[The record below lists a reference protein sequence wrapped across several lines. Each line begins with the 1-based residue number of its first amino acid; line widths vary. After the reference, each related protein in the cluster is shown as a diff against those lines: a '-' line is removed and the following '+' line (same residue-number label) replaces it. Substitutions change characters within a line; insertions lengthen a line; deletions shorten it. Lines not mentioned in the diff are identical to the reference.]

1 MALAPGDRLGPFDI
15 IALIGEGG
23 MGQVYRARDAKLARD
38 VAIKVLPEAFA
49 SDPDR
54 LARFR
59 REAQALA
66 SLNDQHI
73 AQIYHLEESAPSE
86 GSRHKGQA
94 ALVME
99 FVEGRTLA
107 ELLHGRGLDVQDA
120 LQYAAEIAS
129 GLETAHEKGI
139 VHRDLKPANVK
150 ITPEGHAK
158 ILDFGLAKAMGAPGT
173 DDPSL
178 QLANSPTLTARATE
192 AGMILGTAAYMSPE
206 QARGK
211 AVDKRTDIWAFGCV
225 LFEMLTGHRAFEGD
239 TVSDTLASVLRS
251 DPNWSLLPASLP
263 SHVRAL
269 LLRCLERDVT
279 RRLRDIG
286 EARLLL
292 AGGAA
297 GSSATSTIQM
307 PSTPLS
313 VADAGARPRP
323 WPWIAA
329 VALLLIALAAIF
341 PTSSLLRKDPGVSS
355 SAESFE
361 LAIAAPPGGEFQV
374 GSNSGNV
381 ILSPDGS
388 RIAFVAATD
397 KAPMIWIR
405 SLATDDARSIPGTEN
420 AFNPFWAPDGRSLG
434 FFASGR
440 LWTVKIAGGLPEA
453 IATSSIGRGGAWNED
468 GVIIFAQGGTALS
481 RVAATGGAVSPQTT
495 LDLARGENAHY
506 WPVFLPGG
514 KRFIYFV
521 RSTQVENGGI
531 YLGHMDGS
539 APVRLVPAL
548 SSGILARHPVSGAW
562 YLMWVRDDD
571 LLAQE
576 FDLGSGKL
584 SGDVKTI
591 AHDVRVEDSQ
601 RLTYASASLNGH
613 LAWAT
618 SRASEFALALYGR
631 DGRRIRMLSVPPG
644 KIIQPQI
651 SPDGK
656 RLLFTRVEQ
665 GGADIFLHDLT
676 TNAIERLT
684 SGSEY
689 EETPTWTPDG
699 RAFTYLGRKGGKRT
713 VFRRTFGSGAADEP
727 LHEDQSPSAGFES
740 PDRRFVIVSTF
751 KQGGAEDVAVRLR
764 DGTIIPLLEAP
775 GSDTPQGLST
785 DGRVL
790 MLFQSTGAKSVVS
803 VARVREN
810 GSSIS
815 LGPVQVVADNPLQM
829 SLRPDGR
836 EVTVVEADGVV
847 KSIPITTTAD
857 GLTAG
862 APTSLFQSPKGLQ
875 GFTVAP
881 SGQQFVIVESPFAQ
895 GQTLRLLTRWD
906 ARLGR

>member
-15 IALIGEGG
+15 VALIGEGG

-99 FVEGRTLA
+99 FVEGRTVA

-158 ILDFGLAKAMGAPGT
+158 ILDFGLAKIWSSGSSDPGSK
-173 DDPSL
+173 DPGL
-178 QLANSPTLTARATE
+178 HGDVANSPTLTARATE

-225 LFEMLTGHRAFEGD
+225 LFEMLTGHRAFEGE

-251 DPNWSLLPASLP
+251 DPNWSLLPASVP

-279 RRLRDIG
+279 RRLRDVG

-292 AGGAA
+292 AGGGT

-307 PSTPLS
+307 PSTPQPLPGVS
-313 VADAGARPRP
+313 ARPRP

-329 VALLLIALAAIF
+329 VALLLIALAAVL
-341 PTSSLLRKDPGVSS
+341 PTSSWLRKDPGVPT
-355 SAESFE
+355 SAESYE
-361 LAIAAPPGGEFQV
+361 LAIAAPPGAEFQV

-420 AFNPFWAPDGRSLG
+420 AFNPFWAPDGRVAGLLCQRQVVDREDCRRSPRGDRDVLQRTRRRVER
-434 FFASGR
+434 GR
-440 LWTVKIAGGLPEA
+440 RHHLRAGRNGPF
-453 IATSSIGRGGAWNED
+453 SSRGHRRN
-468 GVIIFAQGGTALS
+468 
-481 RVAATGGAVSPQTT
+481 RVAADDV
-495 LDLARGENAHY
+495 
-506 WPVFLPGG
+506 
-514 KRFIYFV
+514 
-521 RSTQVENGGI
+521 
-531 YLGHMDGS
+531 GH
-539 APVRLVPAL
+539 
-548 SSGILARHPVSGAW
+548 
-562 YLMWVRDDD
+562 
-571 LLAQE
+571 
-576 FDLGSGKL
+576 
-584 SGDVKTI
+584 
-591 AHDVRVEDSQ
+591 
-601 RLTYASASLNGH
+601 
-613 LAWAT
+613 
-618 SRASEFALALYGR
+618 FAG
-631 DGRRIRMLSVPPG
+631 
-644 KIIQPQI
+644 
-651 SPDGK
+651 
-656 RLLFTRVEQ
+656 
-665 GGADIFLHDLT
+665 
-676 TNAIERLT
+676 
-684 SGSEY
+684 
-689 EETPTWTPDG
+689 
-699 RAFTYLGRKGGKRT
+699 
-713 VFRRTFGSGAADEP
+713 
-727 LHEDQSPSAGFES
+727 
-740 PDRRFVIVSTF
+740 
-751 KQGGAEDVAVRLR
+751 
-764 DGTIIPLLEAP
+764 
-775 GSDTPQGLST
+775 
-785 DGRVL
+785 
-790 MLFQSTGAKSVVS
+790 
-803 VARVREN
+803 
-810 GSSIS
+810 
-815 LGPVQVVADNPLQM
+815 
-829 SLRPDGR
+829 
-836 EVTVVEADGVV
+836 
-847 KSIPITTTAD
+847 
-857 GLTAG
+857 
-862 APTSLFQSPKGLQ
+862 
-875 GFTVAP
+875 
-881 SGQQFVIVESPFAQ
+881 
-895 GQTLRLLTRWD
+895 
-906 ARLGR
+906 

>member
-1 MALAPGDRLGPFDI
+1 MALVPGDRLGPFDI

-59 REAQALA
+59 REAQTLA
-66 SLNDQHI
+66 SLNDRHI

-107 ELLHGRGLDVQDA
+107 ELAHGRALDVQDA

-150 ITPEGHAK
+150 VTPEGHAK
-158 ILDFGLAKAMGAPGT
+158 ILDFGLAKALGAPGT
-173 DDPSL
+173 DDPGL

-225 LFEMLTGHRAFEGD
+225 LFEMLTGHRAFEGE

-251 DPNWSLLPASLP
+251 DPNWSLLPAAVP

-297 GSSATSTIQM
+297 GSSVTNAIQM
-307 PSTPLS
+307 PATPLPMA
-313 VADAGARPRP
+313 VPGPRPRP

-329 VALLLIALAAIF
+329 VALLLITLAAIL

-355 SAESFE
+355 SAESYE
-361 LAIAAPPGGEFQV
+361 LAIAAPAGAEFQV

-397 KAPMIWIR
+397 KAPTIWIR

-420 AFNPFWAPDGRSLG
+420 ATNPFWAPDGRSLG

-453 IATSSIGRGGAWNED
+453 IATTSNGRGGAWNED
-468 GVIIFAQGGTALS
+468 GVIIFSQGGEPLS
-481 RVAATGGAVSPQTT
+481 RVAATGGC
-495 LDLARGENAHY
+495 R
-506 WPVFLPGG
+506 
-514 KRFIYFV
+514 
-521 RSTQVENGGI
+521 
-531 YLGHMDGS
+531 
-539 APVRLVPAL
+539 
-548 SSGILARHPVSGAW
+548 
-562 YLMWVRDDD
+562 
-571 LLAQE
+571 
-576 FDLGSGKL
+576 
-584 SGDVKTI
+584 
-591 AHDVRVEDSQ
+591 
-601 RLTYASASLNGH
+601 
-613 LAWAT
+613 
-618 SRASEFALALYGR
+618 
-631 DGRRIRMLSVPPG
+631 
-644 KIIQPQI
+644 
-651 SPDGK
+651 
-656 RLLFTRVEQ
+656 
-665 GGADIFLHDLT
+665 
-676 TNAIERLT
+676 
-684 SGSEY
+684 
-689 EETPTWTPDG
+689 
-699 RAFTYLGRKGGKRT
+699 
-713 VFRRTFGSGAADEP
+713 GAAD
-727 LHEDQSPSAGFES
+727 
-740 PDRRFVIVSTF
+740 
-751 KQGGAEDVAVRLR
+751 DV
-764 DGTIIPLLEAP
+764 GHC
-775 GSDTPQGLST
+775 
-785 DGRVL
+785 
-790 MLFQSTGAKSVVS
+790 
-803 VARVREN
+803 AR
-810 GSSIS
+810 
-815 LGPVQVVADNPLQM
+815 
-829 SLRPDGR
+829 
-836 EVTVVEADGVV
+836 
-847 KSIPITTTAD
+847 
-857 GLTAG
+857 
-862 APTSLFQSPKGLQ
+862 
-875 GFTVAP
+875 
-881 SGQQFVIVESPFAQ
+881 
-895 GQTLRLLTRWD
+895 
-906 ARLGR
+906 